1 MIFLKRFIA
10 FVLFLTVLA
19 GTLLLWV
26 LPLPGT
32 IPVLMYHF
40 VGSKEDAVASKN
52 YMSRE
57 GFARQMQFVRWF
69 GYKPISLQEFYEIKT
84 GKRKPERR
92 QIVITFDDGN
102 QSFATDAYP
111 ILKPYEYPVTQF
123 VISESI
129 KQGASGAMSESLIK
143 SLLKE
148 NWFTIQ
154 SHTLTHPF
162 LSELNEEQMFKEL
175 YQSKQDLEKM
185 FKVPIDFVAYPS
197 GDFDERVLKAAEKA
211 GYKLGFTTNYKR
223 HQGKSETL
231 FSLGRVKMSRSAE
244 NPVVFL
250 VKLSGL
256 YQLFKKK
263 RGEYLS
269 RQGSD
274 SSPLIDTPQHG

>member
-1 MIFLKRFIA
+1 MTFLKRFIA
-10 FVLFLTVLA
+10 SLLFLTVLS

-40 VGSKEDAVASKN
+40 VGSEEDALSGKN
-52 YMSRE
+52 YVSRE
-57 GFARQMQFVRWF
+57 GFARQMQFIQWF
-69 GYKPISLQEFYEIKT
+69 GYKPISLQELYEIKT
-84 GKRKPERR
+84 GKKKPERR

-111 ILKPYEYPVTQF
+111 ILKPYAYPVTQF

-129 KQGASGAMSESLIK
+129 KQGTYDAMSESLIK

-148 NWFTIQ
+148 EWFSIQ
-154 SHTLTHPF
+154 SHTRTHPF

-175 YQSKQDLEKM
+175 RGSKEDLEKM
-185 FKVPIDFVAYPS
+185 FKVPMDFVAYPS
-197 GDFDERVLKAAEKA
+197 GDFDERVLAAAEKA
-211 GYKLGFTTNYKR
+211 GYKMGFTTNYKR
-223 HQGKSETL
+223 HYGKPEML
-231 FSLGRVKMSRSAE
+231 FNLGRVKMSRSAD

-256 YQLFKKK
+256 YQWFKKK
-263 RGEYLS
+263 RGEYIS
-269 RQGSD
+269 R
-274 SSPLIDTPQHG
+274 LN